1 VTVERLA
8 HAEYEVDAEELVRLL
23 AAPVQKDPREITD
36 PIALFGT
43 APLDPE
49 PLSRA
54 PLPSAL
60 TLAA

>member
-1 VTVERLA
+1 MTAERLS
-8 HAEYEVDAEELVRLL
+8 HVEYEVDPEELVRLL
-23 AAPVQKDPREITD
+23 AAPVHTDPREITD

-43 APLDPE
+43 KPIEHDPH
-49 PLSRA
+49 PGA